1 MRFTKCAKTNRL
13 SFRSARSTGWRIRP
27 TSRSTSS
34 KCSPALTS
42 GRTTLFASRTATN
55 AVEPLPFGN
64 CDEIFAR
71 IAIDKHAGCLSQLSR
86 ATYRP
91 LGSRQPADHVVPAVL
106 ANVAAADK
114 GAVRIPHRSKEA
126 KTLETGSP
134 QRPVKGHAIEKVQMT
149 RRIQRK
155 PVLAEPPMKQAAG
168 VRRRKRKAPTGL
180 EHSP

>member
-34 KCSPALTS
+34 KCSQALTS
-42 GRTTLFASRTATN
+42 GRMTLFASRTAIN
-55 AVEPLPFGN
+55 AVEPLPFSD

-71 IAIDKHAGCLSQLSR
+71 IAIDQHAGCLSQLSR
-86 ATYRP
+86 ATYRA
-91 LGSRQPADHVVPAVL
+91 LGSRHAGHHVVSPAL
-106 ANVAAADK
+106 ENVAAADK

-134 QRPVKGHAIEKVQMT
+134 QHPVKGHAIEKVQMT

-155 PVLAEPPMKQAAG
+155 PVLAEPSMKQASG
-168 VRRRKRKAPTGL
+168 V
-180 EHSP
+180 